1 MEHHYTIDHLDYS
14 EVILKLIKDDLRIS
28 KLLNKLSR
36 VGLDTDAYNTQLHD
50 AIFLLIGFKKD
61 QQTEELKDW
70 YFTKGERIFQVRET
84 ANLNAEI
91 EVLAAEIYNELA
103 RRLALFY
110 PTNED

>member
-14 EVILKLIKDDLRIS
+14 EAILKLIKDDLRIS
-28 KLLNKLSR
+28 KLLHKLSR
-36 VGLDTDAYNTQLHD
+36 VGLDVEYFNTQLHE
-50 AIFLLIGFKKD
+50 AIFLLIGFKKN

-70 YFTKGERIFQVRET
+70 YFRESEKIFQVREI

-110 PTNED
+110 PTKEG